1 MFKQKLVA
9 NIVISTLLLCLM
21 LQVAMFGISI
31 SNKKNF
37 SGTVYAEAGIPISG
51 ATVWAYGSGG
61 FGYTTTDASGHYLI
75 NKGLPTGTYNVT
87 VTKTGYIDAQKGD
100 IAVTVGIETQNAN
113 VYLNR
118 SGVIA
123 GKVSDNTT
131 GNGLPNIFVSAMPSG
146 GSGTYFGSAETDA
159 NGNYEITTNL
169 ATGTYNVS
177 VNLPTNYVGK
187 TIGPVSVTAGAKTTG
202 TDLSLQRS
210 GIISGH
216 IRTPTNVP
224 LANITVIASSFSGGT
239 TYVGT
244 DDTDATGAYRIA
256 TGLGTGSYGVSAW
269 SGFNF
274 NTTSGI
280 SVTAGSETS
289 NIDLQLTVTP
299 PTPSGIIT
307 GKVTDASSNP
317 IVDAHVEAVG
327 NTNFDIGSAQTD
339 SDGNYII
346 AAGLSTDNYT
356 VTASANGY
364 MDKNVTNI
372 NVVLNQTTPNVNLQ
386 LQQIP
391 TAQSGSISGTITGDS
406 NPIPEFQYPI
416 IVMLSVTL
424 VTVAIAKSY
433 RSKIK
438 HF

>member
-9 NIVISTLLLCLM
+9 NAIILTLLCSLA

-31 SNKKNF
+31 SNNKNF
-37 SGTVYAEAGIPISG
+37 SGIVYAETGIPLSG
-51 ATVWAYGSGG
+51 ATVFAYGSEGY
-61 FGYTTTDASGHYLI
+61 GYTTTDASGHYLI
-75 NKGLPTGTYNVT
+75 DKGLPNGTYNVT
-87 VTKTGYIDAQKGD
+87 VSKTGYIDAQKGN
-100 IAVTVGIETQNAN
+100 IVVTVGNVTPNAN

-131 GNGLPNIFVSAMPSG
+131 GNGIPNIFVSATPSAGG
-146 GSGTYFGSAETDA
+146 GSGFGYAETDA

-177 VNLPTNYVGK
+177 VYYPTNYVGK
-187 TIGPVSVTAGAKTTG
+187 TISPVSVTAGVKTTG
-202 TDLSLQRS
+202 KDLSLLRS

-216 IRTPTNVP
+216 IRTPQNVP
-224 LANITVIASSFSGGT
+224 LANITVIASSVGGGT
-239 TYVGT
+239 TYFGT
-244 DDTDATGAYRIA
+244 DETDAAGAYRID
-256 TGLGTGSYGVSAW
+256 TGLGTESYSITVM

-289 NIDLQLTVTP
+289 NIDLQLEVTP
-299 PTPSGIIT
+299 PPPSGTIT
-307 GKVTDASSNP
+307 GRVTDASSQP
-317 IVDAHVEAVG
+317 IVDAHVEAIG
-327 NTNFDIGSAQTD
+327 DTNFDSGDAYTD
-339 SDGNYII
+339 DNGNYVIFE
-346 AAGLSTDNYT
+346 GLSTDTYT

-364 MDKNVTNI
+364 IDKNVTGI
-372 NVVLNQTTPNVNLQ
+372 NVVEDQTTPNVNFQ

-391 TAQSGSISGTITGDS
+391 PTQSGSISGTVTGDS

-416 IVMLSVTL
+416 AMVLTVTL
-424 VTVAIAKSY
+424 IAVAAAKSY
-433 RSKIK
+433 RFKIK
-438 HF
+438 RS